1 MSTELQI
8 TSVLTSHDAQKT
20 TVTVTVLEDVA
31 AAPGLSVETGR
42 YKVVLEALY
51 TDTDDPAMLAAVAE
65 KLALVA

>member
-8 TSVLTSHDAQKT
+8 TSVLTSHDEQKT